1 MNIKTSMLK
10 NNRLNIIM
18 TIISNVLFVFLTI
31 FLGFMIKTFTE
42 AIEFHNQALLDRGKI
57 IAIVYI
63 VLFVFA
69 SKLRKTFFTR
79 YIQKASIQLKDYIF
93 EKILNKSISE
103 FDDGQGGD
111 IISSLSNDI
120 NVIEMSYLTGAEE
133 IVYNLFILLIASAA
147 LIYMDTYYGLRVVI
161 VAFALLLLSLR
172 RKGKLAKE
180 EKETSDSNR
189 LFINQVKDILNG
201 FVEIKSFNAET
212 RLLENFKKQ
221 NMRLETVKREK
232 RETQQEIDLS
242 ANIYSMILNLV
253 VVGLGVIYAFNGQL
267 SLGTVIASIQ
277 LANFLMLPIR
287 SLGLKISNFSAASK
301 LLDALEESLMKN
313 QKQTDTHK
321 ETLEAFQA
329 AIRLENVSFN
339 YGNNEIL
346 KDINFCFEKN
356 KKYTIV
362 GLSGSGK
369 STLLK
374 LILGYLTYDQGQIFY
389 DQHELKN
396 LSLEN
401 LYQQVSVLQQEVF
414 LFDASLEENIS
425 MYNHYDQDLLNDVIH
440 KAGLSDLVEEK
451 GLDYQV
457 GERGDNLS
465 GGEKQRVSI
474 ARVLIRNSP
483 IIFMDEATSSLD
495 NKTAR
500 EVEKSILAI
509 ENTTLISITHRYVSD
524 VLRKYD
530 KIIVMNDGKIEEI
543 GDFDSLMAKKGY
555 FYSLNMLA

>member
-1 MNIKTSMLK
+1 
-10 NNRLNIIM
+10 M